1 MKNKIRTT
9 KEEFFMRFVII
20 TGLSGAGKSQ
30 AVKYMED
37 FGYFC
42 VDNLP
47 PSLIPKFVELC
58 QQTKGKIDKIALV
71 TDIRGGM
78 FFDDLFASLDAMEE
92 LGYHCEILF
101 LEAKDEILV
110 KRFKETRRNHPLAE
124 KGSIIDG
131 IQREREKLRELKGM
145 ATNIL
150 DTTKLIPSQLR
161 EELKN
166 IYLEGNTTN
175 NLIISI
181 VSFGFKHGIPLD
193 ADLVFDVRFL
203 PNPFYIEEL
212 RDYTGNDLGVREYVM
227 NSPVSVEFSQKL
239 IELVDF
245 LIPQYIQEGKNQ
257 LVIAIGCTGGRHRSV
272 TIANVLQ
279 EHLKEN
285 GNRVIMNHRDASLK
299 ERKRE

>member
-1 MKNKIRTT
+1 
-9 KEEFFMRFVII
+9 MRFVII

-47 PSLIPKFVELC
+47 PGLIHKFVDLC

-78 FFDDLFASLDAMEE
+78 FFDDLFASLEELEE
-92 LGYHCEILF
+92 LGYPYEILF
-101 LEAKDEILV
+101 LEAKDEVLV
-110 KRFKETRRNHPLAE
+110 KRFKETRRNHPLAAS
-124 KGSIIDG
+124 GSILEG
-131 IQREREKLRELKGM
+131 IQLEREKLKELKKK
-145 ATNIL
+145 ATHIVN
-150 DTTKLIPSQLR
+150 TTKLIPAQLR

-166 IYLEGNTTN
+166 IYLEGNESN
-175 NLIISI
+175 NLIITI
-181 VSFGFKHGIPLD
+181 LSFGFKHGIPLD

-203 PNPFYIEEL
+203 PNPYYIEEI
-212 RDYTGNDLGVREYVM
+212 RDFTGNDQVIREYVM
-227 NSPVSVEFSQKL
+227 NSPVSVAFSQKL
-239 IELVDF
+239 FDMVDF
-245 LIPQYIQEGKNQ
+245 LIPHYIKEGKNQ

-272 TIANVLQ
+272 TIANVLNEQ
-279 EHLKEN
+279 LKEKCY
-285 GNRVIMNHRDASLK
+285 RVIMNHRDTALK